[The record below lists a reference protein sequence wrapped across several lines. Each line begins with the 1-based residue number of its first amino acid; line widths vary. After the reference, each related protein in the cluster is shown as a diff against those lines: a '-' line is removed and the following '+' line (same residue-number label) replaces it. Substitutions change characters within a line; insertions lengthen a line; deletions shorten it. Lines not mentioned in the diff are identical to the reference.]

1 MAQTG
6 LLTESNYI
14 TYFENPNVDWLWC
27 EGAELVVN
35 GDDNIGTIT
44 WTGDDPDS
52 WTVSEGGAADVTED
66 AEGIQLVA
74 AVGADPAIISQA
86 ISSLDPSKTYILKA
100 TVETLAAAT
109 LHVYLGQA
117 VTDITKA
124 GNMGLTFAGVG
135 TQTRIGK
142 PDQFGDSQKITVHAA
157 EATASDGIISTIS
170 LKEIMTTFWPNG
182 RRVNSIEFWPGANA
196 DICIFRDGYTTYAA
210 QGNASAPACFYAY
223 EATDLINTRGQADF
237 HGQRMK
243 LFLDVANS
251 TLSDGCKIIIRW
263 YE

>member
-6 LLTESNYI
+6 LLTQERQT

-27 EGAELVVN
+27 EGAELVLN
-35 GDDNIGTIT
+35 GDDHIGTIT

-52 WTVSEGGAADVTED
+52 WTVSEGGTADVTED

-74 AVGADPAIISQA
+74 AVGADPAIISQTVSVNPA
-86 ISSLDPSKTYILKA
+86 KQYILKA

-109 LHVYLGQA
+109 LHAYLGQA
-117 VTDITKA
+117 VTDIVKA

-135 TQTRIGK
+135 TQTRIGY

-157 EATASDGIISTIS
+157 EATASDGILSTIS
-170 LKEIMTTFWPNG
+170 LKEVMTTLWPNG
-182 RRVNSIEFWPGANA
+182 RRVNSIEFIPGANS
-196 DICIFRDGYTTYAA
+196 DICIFRDGYNLYAA
-210 QGNASAPACFYAY
+210 ANKPICYY
-223 EATDLINTRGQADF
+223 VNEATDQISARGQVDF
-237 HGQRMK
+237 YGQRMK